1 MFKVRIEYIEKEL
14 TRSEVEAL
22 AVQRYGSMGSVN
34 VEFLPIDD
42 TEDAML
48 DFVLDGIVT
57 DKQANALFGD
67 KDLYNSR
74 LASLKEAALEKVKLR
89 LDHLLKHNE
98 GRL

>member
-1 MFKVRIEYIEKEL
+1 MFKVIIEYIEKEL

-34 VEFLPIDD
+34 VEFMPIDD
-42 TEDAML
+42 TEAAML

-57 DKQANALFGD
+57 DEQSNALFGD

-74 LASLKEAALEKVKLR
+74 ISSIKAAALEKVKRR
-89 LDHLLKHNE
+89 LDHLIKHNE